1 MFKKGAFA
9 QRDMSFGAGASMSTN
24 FTSGWENL
32 EVRGKE
38 VRSRVQGRPGVR
50 IQRQDQPGSQRGPS
64 RRRGGRQE
72 EQRETEEHFQA
83 HFTSETLQVR
93 LRFQVCDLSFTVAL
107 DFVVCKL
114 KDI

>member
-1 MFKKGAFA
+1 MSGA
-9 QRDMSFGAGASMSTN
+9 R
-24 FTSGWENL
+24 EHL
-32 EVRGKE
+32 RG
-38 VRSRVQGRPGVR
+38 Q
-50 IQRQDQPGSQRGPS
+50 QQ
-64 RRRGGRQE
+64 RQE